1 MKTITIK
8 GIEYNIVSSKE
19 VEYTKPLQK
28 SMTEVKEEL
37 LLLKRPAGKKTYFT
51 ICYTGLQNGKP
62 FTQLQRLVS
71 MPASHF

>member
-8 GIEYNIVSSKE
+8 GINYDIVSSKE

-28 SMTEVKEEL
+28 SMSEVKEEL
-37 LLLKRPAGKKTYFT
+37 LLLKRPAGKQTYFT

-62 FTQLQRLVS
+62 FTQIQGLVS